1 MEEKVNKKK
10 TKFKTID
17 IVYIGI
23 FAAIIA
29 VCAWIS
35 IPLTVPITLQ
45 TLGVCVTAGLLG
57 TKRGT
62 LSVMVYIL
70 LGIIGVPVFASF
82 SSGLG
87 YLLGATGGYIIGFIF
102 TALIVGV
109 MVNSLGK
116 KVWVYAL
123 SMVLGVIACYIFG
136 TIWFI
141 NVYNRG
147 HADAVSLVTVLGWCV
162 TPFIIPDMVKI
173 AIATLLCVKLD
184 KYVDN
189 NKKSKIDKI

>member
-1 MEEKVNKKK
+1 MEENNYKKSK
-10 TKFKTID
+10 SKFKTID

-62 LSVMVYIL
+62 LSVAIYIL

-102 TALIVGV
+102 TALIIGV
-109 MVNSLGK
+109 MVKSLGK

-123 SMVLGVIACYIFG
+123 SMVIGVIACYIFG

-141 NVYNRG
+141 YVYNRG
-147 HADAVSLVTVLGWCV
+147 NADAVSLVTVLGWCV
-162 TPFIIPDMVKI
+162 TPFIIPDMIKI
-173 AIATLLCVKLD
+173 AVATLLCVKLD

-189 NKKSKIDKI
+189 GKKIENR

>member
-1 MEEKVNKKK
+1 MEENNYKKSK
-10 TKFKTID
+10 AKFKTID

-62 LSVMVYIL
+62 LSVAIYII

-102 TALIVGV
+102 TAIIIGV
-109 MVNSLGK
+109 MVKSLGK
-116 KVWVYAL
+116 KAWVYAL
-123 SMVLGVIACYIFG
+123 SMIIGVIACYIFG

-141 NVYNRG
+141 YVYNRG
-147 HADAVSLVTVLGWCV
+147 NADTVSLVTVLGWCV
-162 TPFIIPDMVKI
+162 TPFIIPDMIKI
-173 AIATLLCVKLD
+173 AVATFLCVKLD

-189 NKKSKIDKI
+189 GKKIENR

>member
-1 MEEKVNKKK
+1 MEEKINKKK

-87 YLLGATGGYIIGFIF
+87 YLLGATGGYIVGFIF

-109 MVNSLGK
+109 MVKSLGK
-116 KVWVYAL
+116 KPWVYAL

-189 NKKSKIDKI
+189 NKKIENR